1 MATLSGDTH
10 LALED
15 GYFVQLFPQF
25 RERQLLP
32 EHVTTVLHACL
43 QHLEGKSVSIAN
55 TSFVNELTVE
65 DTVKY
70 THTFVFVGSH
80 E

>member
-1 MATLSGDTH
+1 MAALSGNSH

-32 EHVTTVLHACL
+32 EHVTTILHACL
-43 QHLEGKSVSIAN
+43 QYLGVKSASLNN

-65 DTVKY
+65 DAVK
-70 THTFVFVGSH
+70 
-80 E
+80 